1 LDEEELETLP
11 LITGIHSYT
20 LPCTTN
26 YVPKLHEIL
35 TRTMSCKKR
44 RSEREGDSDAGSFSS
59 FHVFAECSGRNSPFS
74 VPQQFLPVA
83 ASTRWQLLN
92 YF

>member
-1 LDEEELETLP
+1 
-11 LITGIHSYT
+11 
-20 LPCTTN
+20 
-26 YVPKLHEIL
+26 
-35 TRTMSCKKR
+35 MSCKKR